1 MGARNWVR
9 QRAYLLRGRFRGG
22 GAHRTVSCAAWCG
35 RALYARSAGRPVK
48 ESEMREADEV
58 WIASATRNVSSVTRI
73 DDRPVGSG
81 KPGPLWARMWEG
93 FSTLQRELAGQPW

>member
-1 MGARNWVR
+1 
-9 QRAYLLRGRFRGG
+9 
-22 GAHRTVSCAAWCG
+22 
-35 RALYARSAGRPVK
+35 
-48 ESEMREADEV
+48 MREADEV